1 MARPRAPARKKRASG
16 TLKKASRDV
25 GRLSATRGWD
35 GSVAV
40 TRKSVRTVA
49 TASAEEPPG
58 VAELQ
63 TRSIGADRVIA
74 FEVHGLPIPQG
85 STRVWM
91 VNGKPI
97 TTSSARGLGAW
108 RRLVA
113 DVAQGYAPKQLWEG
127 PVAIQLHFGLP
138 KPKSAPKTRRVWP
151 DKRPD
156 LDKLTRA
163 VLDALTYVVFGDDSQ
178 VVEIQ
183 ASKDYGAPGVV
194 IEVRRILTEEPRSD

>member
-1 MARPRAPARKKRASG
+1 MTAPPSDERPAQPEVG
-16 TLKKASRDV
+16 TQSI
-25 GRLSATRGWD
+25 
-35 GSVAV
+35 
-40 TRKSVRTVA
+40 RT
-49 TASAEEPPG
+49 
-58 VAELQ
+58 
-63 TRSIGADRVIA
+63 DRVIS
-74 FEVHGLPIPQG
+74 FQVHGLPIPQG

-91 VNGKPI
+91 VKGKPI
-97 TTSSARGLGAW
+97 TTSSARGLGPW

-113 DVAQGYAPKQLWEG
+113 DVAQGYAPKEPWEG
-127 PVAIQLHFGLP
+127 PVGIQLHFGLP

-178 VVEIQ
+178 VVDIQ

-194 IEVRRILTEEPRSD
+194 IEVRRILTEETGAE

>member
-1 MARPRAPARKKRASG
+1 MAVARRSTRNLEA
-16 TLKKASRDV
+16 AAE
-25 GRLSATRGWD
+25 SAEPE
-35 GSVAV
+35 SAV
-40 TRKSVRTVA
+40 PPLTTRTVP
-49 TASAEEPPG
+49 SD
-58 VAELQ
+58 Q
-63 TRSIGADRVIA
+63 VIS

-97 TTSSARGLGAW
+97 TTSSAKGLGSW

-113 DVAQGYAPKQLWEG
+113 DVAQNYAPKEPWNG
-127 PVAIQLHFGLP
+127 PVGIELHFGLP

-163 VLDALTYVVFGDDSQ
+163 VLDALTYIVFADDSQ
-178 VVEIQ
+178 VIDIR

-194 IEVRRILTEEPRSD
+194 VEIHRILDEPNPSE